1 MRISKKKTLL
11 IAPTTGLVDQ
21 QVKMAREFVAIDPS
35 LIVTYT
41 GDSKPELR
49 SDIWKEGAIIIA
61 TPQVIRND
69 HYASRIDVKEIGTL
83 ILDEV
88 HHCKGNH
95 AYGQVAD
102 IFVNESPETRILGA
116 SASPGTKKNE
126 IDSIMIRLG
135 MTKLTYFEKDDERYL
150 CKLILKILYLPKSL
164 ITSSN
169 YGALRMFSCPSRTEL
184 LIYGR

>member
-1 MRISKKKTLL
+1 MNCRRSKENP
-11 IAPTTGLVDQ
+11 ANCPTTGLVDQ
-21 QVKMAREFVAIDPS
+21 QVKMARELQLTS

-69 HYASRIDVKEIGTL
+69 HYASRIDVQDIGTL

-102 IFVNESPETRILGA
+102 IFVNESPKTRILGA
-116 SASPGTKKNE
+116 
-126 IDSIMIRLG
+126 
-135 MTKLTYFEKDDERYL
+135 F
-150 CKLILKILYLPKSL
+150 C
-164 ITSSN
+164 
-169 YGALRMFSCPSRTEL
+169 
-184 LIYGR
+184 